1 MRSFL
6 MSVVGENEKTE
17 QQQEEEREKEQEED
31 GNLSY
36 SIDWSF
42 LAHARRMRS
51 MI

>member
-17 QQQEEEREKEQEED
+17 QEEEREKEQEED

-42 LAHARRMRS
+42 LAHDGCGV
-51 MI
+51 